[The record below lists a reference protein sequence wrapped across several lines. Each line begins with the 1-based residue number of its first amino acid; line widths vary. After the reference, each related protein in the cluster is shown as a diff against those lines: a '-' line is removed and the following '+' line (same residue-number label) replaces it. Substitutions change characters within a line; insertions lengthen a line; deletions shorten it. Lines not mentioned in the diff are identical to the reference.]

1 MSQAKRQA
9 DPIWPMP
16 LWQSYNSMLS
26 SPIADMKNSGGGF
39 AGSVTAALFLER
51 FVNDRPWMH
60 FDVYGWTPTARPGHP
75 KGGDMFALRAL
86 YHWLKAGGLNGDF
99 TA

>member
-1 MSQAKRQA
+1 
-9 DPIWPMP
+9 
-16 LWQSYNSMLS
+16 
-26 SPIADMKNSGGGF
+26 MKNAGGGF

-51 FVNDRPWMH
+51 FVGDVPWMH

-75 KGGDMFALRAL
+75 KGGDMFAVRAL

-99 TA
+99 SA

>member
-26 SPIADMKNSGGGF
+26 SPIADMKNAGGGF